1 MAGAKLALKAPALAG
16 DTALVVSTRTIHV
29 ETVSRGAFLPSLQG
43 ENSHGV
49 IFLRKWNLC

>member
-29 ETVSRGAFLPSLQG
+29 ETVSRGAFVASLWG
-43 ENSHGV
+43 ENFHGV
-49 IFLRKWNLC
+49 IFLREWNTL